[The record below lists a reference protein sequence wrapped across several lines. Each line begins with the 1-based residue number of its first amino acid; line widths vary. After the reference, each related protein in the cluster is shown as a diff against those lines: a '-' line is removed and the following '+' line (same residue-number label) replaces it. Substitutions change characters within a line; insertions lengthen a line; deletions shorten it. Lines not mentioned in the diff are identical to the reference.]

1 MAALVHPQSDRFD
14 HRGAS
19 PIGSLRS
26 ERGERDRSLV
36 GVNHLGGKRPT
47 TAGSCG
53 TLTTMSSTRCPESRG
68 EGREREEER
77 EGEGRREREAERQ
90 RQRAREREEG
100 EGERERCGVGVRRR
114 ESQRER
120 EGERDRERDRGWEP
134 TQGKKWLVASS

>member
-1 MAALVHPQSDRFD
+1 MQPQSDRFG

-53 TLTTMSSTRCPESRG
+53 TSTTMSSTRCPESRG
-68 EGREREEER
+68 EGREREEE
-77 EGEGRREREAERQ
+77 GERGMGRRERGRETKTESDI
-90 RQRAREREEG
+90 EREEG
-100 EGERERCGVGVRRR
+100 EGEREVWCGGEEER
-114 ESQRER
+114 EPERER
-120 EGERDRERDRGWEP
+120 ERER
-134 TQGKKWLVASS
+134 

>member
-1 MAALVHPQSDRFD
+1 MHPQSDRFD

-53 TLTTMSSTRCPESRG
+53 TSTTMSSTRCPESRG
-68 EGREREEER
+68 EGRERGRERGDGEER
-77 EGEGRREREAERQ
+77 ERGRQ
-90 RQRAREREEG
+90 G
-100 EGERERCGVGVRRR
+100 DK
-114 ESQRER
+114 
-120 EGERDRERDRGWEP
+120 DRE
-134 TQGKKWLVASS
+134 